1 MAGYMDGFE
10 MRSLERSPSLSDRVT
25 ALLLE
30 LIDSSELR
38 PGDRLP
44 SERELAT
51 GFKVSR
57 TVIREAIRSL
67 GAKGVLEVSSGSG
80 ARIVPVSP
88 KTASDAVRLY
98 VQSARAAE
106 GKDGITYE
114 HVDQVREL
122 LEGAIAHL
130 AAQKRSDED
139 LADMRA
145 SIDAMR
151 EGESLQET
159 SRSDVAFHRAL
170 AAATGNPL
178 FALIYDSLDPIL
190 LEIRMKTLH
199 SNDRREQAAVEHE
212 RILEHVSSQ
221 DAQGALQAM
230 NEHLAIS
237 RSLWDV

>member
-1 MAGYMDGFE
+1 MQ
-10 MRSLERSPSLSDRVT
+10 SLERSPSLSDRVT
-25 ALLLE
+25 SSLLE
-30 LIDSSELR
+30 LIDSSELK

-44 SERELAT
+44 SERELAL

-88 KTASDAVRLY
+88 KTASDAFRLY

-130 AAQKRSDED
+130 AAQKRTEAH
-139 LADMRA
+139 LAEMHA

-151 EGESLQET
+151 EVQSLEEA
-159 SRSDVAFHRAL
+159 SRSDVLFHRTL

-199 SNDRREQAAVEHE
+199 ADDRREHAAAEHE
-212 RILEHVSSQ
+212 RILECVSQQ

-237 RSLWDV
+237 RSLWDH